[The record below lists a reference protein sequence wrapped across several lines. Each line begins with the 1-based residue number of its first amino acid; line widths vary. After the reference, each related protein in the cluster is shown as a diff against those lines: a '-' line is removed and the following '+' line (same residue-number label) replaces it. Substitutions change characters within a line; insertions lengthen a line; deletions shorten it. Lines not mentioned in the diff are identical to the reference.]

1 MRDNPESFAKEPL
14 SSTAFDEVGQW
25 YSHVQIKGNTFG
37 MSLEESAQKSIE
49 ERKKEE
55 EIDLKQILAD
65 QKERTILK
73 ATPDDDITEGQAQRL
88 AELPRSHELS
98 KRAKECNEALD
109 RIIRSKTQNDKVCG
123 LMEEAIMRSIDTA
136 LHHHVLEHSLSCL
149 VSGNH

>member
-1 MRDNPESFAKEPL
+1 MRSDSGTATYRSKATRSAWLWRKGAKKINRG
-14 SSTAFDEVGQW
+14 A
-25 YSHVQIKGNTFG
+25 K
-37 MSLEESAQKSIE
+37 
-49 ERKKEE
+49 E